1 MDVSSTNLQTYKPGE
16 QTDLLLAT
24 WWAKLHSN
32 GDLFNAFP
40 VSLGNLSSFLLWF
53 RPPNS
58 LIYTVDGEGVSVA
71 AWFEPVISGTLMGI
85 WVEPKYRR
93 SREVAQLVGKIYDA
107 ALSTYRV
114 ILGITKQERLLRE
127 HVKVGYEIVGGVP
140 YLYDGETAWM
150 VCLTR
155 EGFEKGWWGKRA
167 GCEAEQRTRVH

>member
-1 MDVSSTNLQTYKPGE
+1 
-16 QTDLLLAT
+16 
-24 WWAKLHSN
+24 
-32 GDLFNAFP
+32 
-40 VSLGNLSSFLLWF
+40 
-53 RPPNS
+53 